1 MSAVPRMMSVDPVPI
16 TPPDVATSHLLRAS
30 DATRIPGAC
39 GPLAGGPDPVH
50 DSLAVSRSL
59 QVGPDCAT
67 LFRMTLAQ
75 GAPAISLAAAAAG
88 SKLGCPACCDSRSL
102 QPTIDMHRS
111 MRVITCVE
119 AVLALGAWPATV
131 LAQSDGSAAVIG
143 RWDLTVTD
151 ARGRYPS
158 WLEVTLSGNST
169 LVGRF
174 VGRVGSARPISR
186 IDASGGAIRFA
197 IPPQWDR
204 DTADLRFDGHLAADH
219 LEGTI
224 TNPDGSATTFTG
236 TRAPPLIRTTPQWGE
251 PIALFDGRTLAGWKT
266 EPGSGQWSVANG
278 VLTNGKSGVNLV
290 SERTFTD
297 FKLHVEFRYAKGGNS
312 GVYLRGRYEVQIEDS
327 PRRAIPLPVDI
338 GAIYGF
344 LPPNEN
350 AALGPGAWQAY
361 DITLVG
367 RRVTVLLNGRTII
380 ADQLIPGPTGGAI
393 DSDEAAPGPILLQG
407 DHTVIE
413 YRAVRITPAR

>member
-1 MSAVPRMMSVDPVPI
+1 
-16 TPPDVATSHLLRAS
+16 
-30 DATRIPGAC
+30 
-39 GPLAGGPDPVH
+39 
-50 DSLAVSRSL
+50 
-59 QVGPDCAT
+59 
-67 LFRMTLAQ
+67 
-75 GAPAISLAAAAAG
+75 
-88 SKLGCPACCDSRSL
+88 
-102 QPTIDMHRS
+102 MHRS
-111 MRVITCVE
+111 IRVITCVQ
-119 AVLALGAWPATV
+119 AVLALGAWPAAAF
-131 LAQSDGSAAVIG
+131 AQPDAGASVVG
-143 RWDLTVTD
+143 RWDLTVSNG
-151 ARGRYPS
+151 RGSYPS
-158 WLEVTLSGNST
+158 WLEVTLSGNRT

-186 IDASGGAIRFA
+186 VDVSGTEISFS

-204 DTADLRFDGHLAADH
+204 DTTDLHFGGHLTADH

-224 TNPDGSATTFTG
+224 TNPDGSKSTFTG
-236 TRAPPLIRTTPQWGE
+236 TRAPDLIRETPRWGD
-251 PIALFDGRTLAGWKT
+251 PIALFDGKTLNGWKT
-266 EPGSGQWSVANG
+266 EQGRGQWSVANG
-278 VLTNGKSGVNLV
+278 VLTNGQSGVNLV

-327 PRRAIPLPVDI
+327 PKRAIPLPVDI

-344 LPPNEN
+344 LPPNED
-350 AALGPGAWQAY
+350 AATGAGTWQAY

-367 RRVTVLLNGRTII
+367 RRVTVVLNGRTII

-393 DSDEAAPGPILLQG
+393 DSDEGAPGPILLQG